1 MLGIKGAI
9 PATPANL
16 LAMLD
21 AIPEGSSWQVVSIG
35 KHQLPLSTMAL
46 ALGGN
51 IRVGME
57 DNVYFSHGVLAVS
70 NAQLVERAARI
81 VRELGREIA
90 TPDEAREMMHLA
102 ATPQRAPS
110 AMRN

>member
-1 MLGIKGAI
+1 
-9 PATPANL
+9 
-16 LAMLD
+16 MLD
-21 AIPEGSSWQVVSIG
+21 AIPGGSSWQVVSIG
-35 KHQLPLSTMAL
+35 KYQLPLSTMAL

-57 DNVYFSHGVLAVS
+57 DNVYFSQGVLAVS

-90 TPDEAREMMHLA
+90 TPEEARKMMHLGPA
-102 ATPQRAPS
+102 PQRPPMAKR
-110 AMRN
+110 A

>member
-1 MLGIKGAI
+1 MLEAI
-9 PATPANL
+9 P
-16 LAMLD
+16 D
-21 AIPEGSSWQVVSIG
+21 GSSWQVVSIG
-35 KHQLPLSTMAL
+35 KYQLPLSTMAL

-90 TPDEAREMMHLA
+90 TPEEARELMHLGP
-102 ATPQRAPS
+102 TPQRPPS
-110 AMRN
+110 AARAS

>member
-1 MLGIKGAI
+1 
-9 PATPANL
+9 
-16 LAMLD
+16 
-21 AIPEGSSWQVVSIG
+21 
-35 KHQLPLSTMAL
+35 MAL

-51 IRVGME
+51 IRMGME

-90 TPDEAREMMHLA
+90 TPEEAREMMHLA
-102 ATPQRAPS
+102 PAPQRPPLAKR
-110 AMRN
+110 A